1 MRYSCSVLT
10 KVINQLSQIALESRL
25 WLCTGYSAGP
35 SPPIIKQS
43 SNLWKGCFIYFLG
56 CCSFSLFCDFLKE
69 EMMKSNL
76 RNKQPK
82 LCKERGSNRGRKR
95 QGRMVKFSRHIA
107 LVSCGSKKH
116 LRDPKMSNINLFSY
130 WNRTHSLTRATTIIV
145 GKTNAI
151 VRRSFC
157 AFPLGSI
164 HSSTH
169 WCQCTCNYLV
179 LANHKVQF
187 ASPCWLL
194 GMALCNSTHME
205 NYCIQVYLS
214 LILSDDNMES

>member
-43 SNLWKGCFIYFLG
+43 SNLWKGCLFIYLVVVHFLYFVI
-56 CCSFSLFCDFLKE
+56 SFLKE

-95 QGRMVKFSRHIA
+95 QGHMVKF
-107 LVSCGSKKH
+107 
-116 LRDPKMSNINLFSY
+116 Y
-130 WNRTHSLTRATTIIV
+130 AT
-145 GKTNAI
+145 
-151 VRRSFC
+151 
-157 AFPLGSI
+157 
-164 HSSTH
+164 
-169 WCQCTCNYLV
+169 
-179 LANHKVQF
+179 
-187 ASPCWLL
+187 
-194 GMALCNSTHME
+194 
-205 NYCIQVYLS
+205 
-214 LILSDDNMES
+214 